1 MSSSRDHSLNITHA
15 HKHAQT
21 PLQGVGDE
29 LQQVRGQRRKD
40 KELISEL
47 EIKHARIETMK
58 REFRLLFYSLD
69 GAQVFFKDR
78 DKDDE

>member
-1 MSSSRDHSLNITHA
+1 MQLA
-15 HKHAQT
+15 HLT
-21 PLQGVGDE
+21 ISCLSCEILELFLQSTLVE
-29 LQQVRGQRRKD
+29 LSEAKSKGRRTD

-47 EIKHARIETMK
+47 EIRNARIETMK

-78 DKDDE
+78 D

>member
-1 MSSSRDHSLNITHA
+1 MPSFSLH
-15 HKHAQT
+15 QT
-21 PLQGVGDE
+21 TSAE
-29 LQQVRGQRRKD
+29 LSEARKKGRRAD

-47 EIKHARIETMK
+47 EIRQARIETMK

-78 DKDDE
+78 D

>member
-1 MSSSRDHSLNITHA
+1 M
-15 HKHAQT
+15 
-21 PLQGVGDE
+21 
-29 LQQVRGQRRKD
+29 RGQRRKD

-58 REFRLLFYSLD
+58 TEFRLLFYSLD

-78 DKDDE
+78 DKDKDDE

>member
-1 MSSSRDHSLNITHA
+1 MRYEQSTTSELSEA
-15 HKHAQT
+15 KK
-21 PLQGVGDE
+21 QG
-29 LQQVRGQRRKD
+29 RRAD

-47 EIKHARIETMK
+47 EIRQARIETMK

-78 DKDDE
+78 D